1 MSPRAEVLG
10 CAIDRLDMTGTLDAV
25 EQTIASGR
33 FTQHMSINA
42 AKLVT
47 MHEDARMKEIIASC
61 GLVSADGQSV
71 VWASR
76 LLGDPLPERVAGI
89 DLMAA
94 LLGLAE
100 DRGYRVYFLGARAE
114 VLETAVERI
123 RERHP
128 RLAIAGYRDGYFT
141 EDESAEV
148 CAEIHGSRAD
158 LLFVAMTSPR
168 KEYFL
173 GEFGPSLG
181 VPFVMGVGGS
191 VDVIAGVTRRAPA
204 QWQRLGLEWLYRLLQ
219 EPRRMFKRYAVTN
232 TRFAVL
238 VGRALLTRPFASRH
252 HAHGS

>member
-1 MSPRAEVLG
+1 MTPRADVLG
-10 CAIDRLDMTGTLDAV
+10 CAIDRLDMTATLEAV
-25 EQTIASGR
+25 EQVVSAGH

-47 MHEDARMKEIIASC
+47 MHDDARMREIIASC
-61 GLVSADGQSV
+61 GLVNADGQSV

-76 LLGDPLPERVAGI
+76 ILGDPLPERVAGI

-100 DRGYRVYFLGARAE
+100 QRGYRIYFLGARAE
-114 VLETAVERI
+114 VLEHAIERI
-123 RERHP
+123 RELHP
-128 RLAIAGYRDGYFT
+128 DLQIAGSRDGYFSD
-141 EDESAEV
+141 DESAEV
-148 CAEIHGSRAD
+148 CAAIHSSRAD

-173 GEFGPSLG
+173 GEYGPSLG

-191 VDVIAGVTRRAPA
+191 IDVIAGVTRRAPVV
-204 QWQRLGLEWLYRLLQ
+204 WQRLGIEWLYRLLQ

-232 TRFAVL
+232 TRFALL
-238 VGRALLTRPFASRH
+238 VARGLFTRTARPRH
-252 HAHGS
+252 QATGS

>member
-1 MSPRAEVLG
+1 MSPRADVLG

-25 EQTIASGR
+25 EQTIASGQ

-47 MHEDARMKEIIASC
+47 MHEDARMKQIIASC

-114 VLETAVERI
+114 VLETAVEKI
-123 RERHP
+123 RDEHP

-148 CAEIHGSRAD
+148 CAAIHGSRAD

-191 VDVIAGVTRRAPA
+191 IDVIAGVTRRAPVV
-204 QWQRLGLEWLYRLLQ
+204 WQRLGIEWLYRLLQ

-232 TRFAVL
+232 TRFALL
-238 VGRALLTRPFASRH
+238 VARGLFTRTARPRH
-252 HAHGS
+252 QATGS